1 MKKKLKI
8 FLYGLDYG
16 IKNSGN
22 SNDAAFHTWSSHK
35 EDNILY
41 RKAIK
46 IGKVYGF
53 YRFEFIAAAMI
64 LMGIIILLF
73 PY

>member
-1 MKKKLKI
+1 MKKKFKI

-16 IKNSGN
+16 IKNFGN
-22 SNDAAFHTWSSHK
+22 SNDAAFHTWSSRE

-46 IGKVYGF
+46 IGKTYGF
-53 YRFEFIAAAMI
+53 YRIEFLAMFVLFFTLLIFI
-64 LMGIIILLF
+64 LTW
-73 PY
+73 